1 MIPSPPQTLRIEGS
15 ASPADPTKLPDELKG
30 DCFKFF
36 TSPAGQVFMQVLRM
50 KSKAKPVAGLTAHDL
65 IRQYALKEGYDEAVA
80 NVTEMIIESNPPEPE
95 LTVEEKAHRILMNP
109 AD

>member
-1 MIPSPPQTLRIEGS
+1 MKVEGS

-36 TSPAGQVFMQVLRM
+36 TSPAGQVFMQVLRARGVI
-50 KSKAKPVAGLTAHDL
+50 KIEAGQTAHDL
-65 IRQYALKEGYDEAVA
+65 IRAYALREGYEAAVA
-80 NVTEMIIESNPPEPE
+80 NVTEMIIESNPPDPEP
-95 LTVEEKAHRILMNP
+95 TKEEIKERILLSP